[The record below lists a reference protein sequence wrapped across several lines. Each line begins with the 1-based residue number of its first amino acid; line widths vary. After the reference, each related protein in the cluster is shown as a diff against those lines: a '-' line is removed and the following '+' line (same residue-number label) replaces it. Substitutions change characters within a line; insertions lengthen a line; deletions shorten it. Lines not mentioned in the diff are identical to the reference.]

1 MKEANKG
8 TQVLIKATIV
18 RRCPDERPEDE
29 RGYVVKTSRGEVM
42 IEPQDIFEPNLEE
55 QAMQKIQKVGCAIT
69 IVGLLFLMLA
79 LLGTCALA
87 VI

>member
-55 QAMQKIQKVGCAIT
+55 
-69 IVGLLFLMLA
+69 
-79 LLGTCALA
+79 
-87 VI
+87 